1 MGVFL
6 ARLRGGQREVCF
18 AEGILWVAAG
28 SHDLHPPLH
37 AESQTL
43 NRDRQ
48 QWEVHS
54 HTQSIII
61 CLSRQTGDG

>member
-28 SHDLHPPLH
+28 SHDLSPPPRR
-37 AESQTL
+37 ESDIKQ
-43 NRDRQ
+43 R
-48 QWEVHS
+48 
-54 HTQSIII
+54 
-61 CLSRQTGDG
+61 